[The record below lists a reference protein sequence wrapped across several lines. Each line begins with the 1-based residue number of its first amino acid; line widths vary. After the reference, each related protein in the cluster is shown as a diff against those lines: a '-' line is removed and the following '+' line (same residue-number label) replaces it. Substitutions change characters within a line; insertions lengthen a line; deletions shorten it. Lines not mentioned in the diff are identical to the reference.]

1 MLFTRFH
8 YMLYYDKGIES
19 SSILVCFPSHFFPWL
34 SNAWTHCVC
43 NLFYIGSHLFLHIIY
58 VYPKIFLSETWNVD
72 FWKVIDCRETDSF
85 SSKWLLSATVLALI
99 APLFL
104 TIQAVIPLQQDILD
118 VDLRIY
124 IYV

>member
-1 MLFTRFH
+1 M
-8 YMLYYDKGIES
+8 
-19 SSILVCFPSHFFPWL
+19 
-34 SNAWTHCVC
+34 
-43 NLFYIGSHLFLHIIY
+43 
-58 VYPKIFLSETWNVD
+58 
-72 FWKVIDCRETDSF
+72 IDCRETDSF